1 MTVMCRVLDVQ
12 HNGMSL
18 KEAWEENK
26 SSLGAEAEDDRDT
39 SNLLALWRMG
49 CGKKTCHHSRGL
61 QEKQ

>member
-1 MTVMCRVLDVQ
+1 MVQ